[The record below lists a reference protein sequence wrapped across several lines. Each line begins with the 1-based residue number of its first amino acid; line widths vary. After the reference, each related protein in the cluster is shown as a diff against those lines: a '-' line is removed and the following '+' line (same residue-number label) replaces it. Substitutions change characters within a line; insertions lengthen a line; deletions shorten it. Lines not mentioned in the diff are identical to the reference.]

1 MRPIIFVG
9 FALALAFTPATRA
22 SNVTDAE
29 RDLEAMQGIA
39 EAFCNAM
46 NICDK
51 KEYGKFTV
59 YRYYAEET
67 EKLLSPI
74 ELKILA
80 DCTEKFQVNLLLR
93 QLASKTPAGEGSSQ
107 QMKMYS
113 PQRPR
118 SVLRSA
124 GSGCCHH
131 CYC

>member
-9 FALALAFTPATRA
+9 FALILAFTPATHA

-46 NICDK
+46 NICEK

-67 EKLLSPI
+67 EKLLSPT

-80 DCTEKFQVNLLLR
+80 DCTEKFQVKITADSSERIHIYCYDNSLPRLLLE
-93 QLASKTPAGEGSSQ
+93 KGPVN
-107 QMKMYS
+107 K
-113 PQRPR
+113 
-118 SVLRSA
+118 
-124 GSGCCHH
+124 
-131 CYC
+131 